1 MRHLWLICPKRN
13 GVYEVGR
20 RYRNRRIG
28 EFLKELD
35 LTEGRSTGIPKILRE
50 MAANGSPAPEFD
62 SDDDRT
68 YYLVRLPVHPRAKMT
83 DQSQS
88 PTQSGAQSGAQS
100 REALLALAEKPLSA
114 NELVKKL
121 GLRSKTGAFKRT
133 VSELLNDSSIEYT
146 IPDKPNSRLQKYRL
160 TGAGKHLLT
169 VMQDQKH

>member
-1 MRHLWLICPKRN
+1 
-13 GVYEVGR
+13 VSR

-68 YYLVRLPVHPRAKMT
+68 SYLVRLPVHPRAKT
-83 DQSQS
+83 TGQAKTG
-88 PTQSGAQSGAQS
+88 PAQSGAQSGAQS
-100 REALLALAEKPLSA
+100 RAQSRDALLALAEEPLSA

-121 GLRSKTGAFKRT
+121 GLKSKTGAFKRT
-133 VSELLNDSSIEYT
+133 VSDLLNDSAIEYT
-146 IPDKPNSRLQKYRL
+146 LSDKPTSRLQKYRL
-160 TGAGKHLLT
+160 TEKGRKLLENS
-169 VMQDQKH
+169 

>member
-62 SDDDRT
+62 SDEDRT
-68 YYLVRLPVHPRAKMT
+68 YYLVRLPVHPRAKMP

-133 VSELLNDSSIEYT
+133 VNELLNDSSIEYT

-160 TGAGKHLLT
+160 TGAGQHLMKA
-169 VMQDQKH
+169 MQDQKN